1 MRTIKQYWIKKRN
14 HKTFNEQWDTLV
26 NRIILP
32 ITQQVEA
39 RTIAQDLVNI
49 QPMEQPLGVLN
60 YIDFQHES
68 NEERTFPFWRIKVIF
83 KHKE

>member
-68 NEERTFPFWRIKVIF
+68 SEERTFPFWRIKVIF

>member
-39 RTIAQDLVNI
+39 RTIVNI
-49 QPMEQPLGVLN
+49 QPIEQPLGRLN

-68 NEERTFPFWRIKVIF
+68 NGERTFPFWRIKVIF

>member
-39 RTIAQDLVNI
+39 RTIAQDLVNT
-49 QPMEQPLGVLN
+49 QPLGQIHHIN
-60 YIDFQHES
+60 IQHES
-68 NEERTFPFWRIKVIF
+68 SEERTFPFWRIKVIF

>member
-39 RTIAQDLVNI
+39 RTIVQDLVNI
-49 QPMEQPLGVLN
+49 QPMEQPLGQIH
-60 YIDFQHES
+60 YINIQHES
-68 NEERTFPFWRIKVIF
+68 SEERTFPFWRIKVIF

>member
-1 MRTIKQYWIKKRN
+1 MRTIKQYWFKKRN

-39 RTIAQDLVNI
+39 RTIVNI
-49 QPMEQPLGVLN
+49 QPIEQPLGRLN

-68 NEERTFPFWRIKVIF
+68 NVERTFPFWRIKVIF